1 MRTKP
6 WKTHYFVHCTLENS
20 GIFMKKTLEN
30 SEKHPGKPFK
40 TQEFKLKICVAT
52 LIFNVRLTI
61 L

>member
-1 MRTKP
+1 
-6 WKTHYFVHCTLENS
+6 
-20 GIFMKKTLEN
+20 MKKTLEN